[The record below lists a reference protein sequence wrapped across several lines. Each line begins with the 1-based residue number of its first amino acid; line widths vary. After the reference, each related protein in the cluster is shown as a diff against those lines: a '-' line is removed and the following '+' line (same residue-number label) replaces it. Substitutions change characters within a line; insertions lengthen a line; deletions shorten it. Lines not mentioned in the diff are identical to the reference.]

1 MYREGIYRF
10 FSFSYVDVKC
20 ALIGFDQATAYI
32 EESEY
37 AGALLHLLSIARTL
51 IYLSVCLQGTT
62 KASAERKKN
71 EKKSEAWARLSFD
84 INNAACL
91 SSSSFFSLIL

>member
-32 EESEY
+32 EES
-37 AGALLHLLSIARTL
+37 AVRARARALFFTYYRLR
-51 IYLSVCLQGTT
+51 
-62 KASAERKKN
+62 ER
-71 EKKSEAWARLSFD
+71 
-84 INNAACL
+84 
-91 SSSSFFSLIL
+91 